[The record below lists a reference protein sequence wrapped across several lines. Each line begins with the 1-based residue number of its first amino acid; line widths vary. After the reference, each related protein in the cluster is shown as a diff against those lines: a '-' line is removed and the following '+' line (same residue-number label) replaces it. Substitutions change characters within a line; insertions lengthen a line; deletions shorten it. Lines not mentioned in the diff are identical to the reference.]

1 MDGKSFVDINVHYID
16 KDFKPK
22 KKILDVLEMTE
33 DKTAPNYRNAVDTKL
48 EEFQIKDKVFSF
60 TTDNENTMW
69 AAFSDEER
77 NGCFAHIES
86 KSSKKSFEKQ
96 KTINRLRF
104 KLRKI
109 SKKANKSSKFK
120 YAIKKE
126 QKKKNLRVLS
136 LKQEV
141 KTRFTATHTPPR
153 TL

>member
-60 TTDNENTMW
+60 TTDNENTMR

-96 KTINRLRF
+96 KTINRLQF

>member
-60 TTDNENTMW
+60 TTDNENTMRV
-69 AAFSDEER
+69 AFSDEER

-86 KSSKKSFEKQ
+86 KSSKRDLL
-96 KTINRLRF
+96 RLREMCSRF
-104 KLRKI
+104 IRYAPTQPADP
-109 SKKANKSSKFK
+109 SKE
-120 YAIKKE
+120 I
-126 QKKKNLRVLS
+126 
-136 LKQEV
+136 
-141 KTRFTATHTPPR
+141 PCPG
-153 TL
+153 